1 MLSNPTQCPGTHH
14 WQRYFAIET
23 FQYLPG
29 INSVRFPVKGGII
42 GMKTNLRL
50 FFYYAET
57 D

>member
-50 FFYYAET
+50 FLYYAET